1 MINQY
6 PSDAMEG
13 HGNDADNWLDDGVD
27 LAMPEVEG

>member
-1 MINQY
+1 
-6 PSDAMEG
+6 MEG